1 MDARETKFAEAQARL
16 ASEWEHLHVDRAAYD
31 ALAAD
36 FARRQEELAARL
48 RRLAE
53 DTESLG
59 RQRIE
64 LANRNAELAE
74 FKQRLAY
81 EWQRLMAERGMVLQ
95 PGADGTYPILDEPV
109 ADPGAQPDFVG
120 TSPSEGEAA
129 ASDFADP
136 PVVEPIACTPAEF
149 DVLESVRHN
158 KVFAANLAGTTLVVT
173 PLGDASEFHYGD
185 VHVESNKVRRLLEG
199 GSFRDLVVDLGE
211 TEVYSQVTFNVV
223 VALSRIISN
232 RGGQAVLCR
241 ASEKTRG
248 MLQSMRLLEVWP
260 LYDSRDDALQ
270 AVDGPHQS

>member
-1 MDARETKFAEAQARL
+1 
-16 ASEWEHLHVDRAAYD
+16 
-31 ALAAD
+31 
-36 FARRQEELAARL
+36 
-48 RRLAE
+48 
-53 DTESLG
+53 
-59 RQRIE
+59 
-64 LANRNAELAE
+64 
-74 FKQRLAY
+74 
-81 EWQRLMAERGMVLQ
+81 MAERGMVLQ
-95 PGADGTYPILDEPV
+95 AGPDGTYPVLDEPV
-109 ADPGAQPDFVG
+109 ADPGAQPEFAG
-120 TSPSEGEAA
+120 TFPSDGGLATG
-129 ASDFADP
+129 DFADP
-136 PVVEPIACTPAEF
+136 NVVEPIACTPTEF

-158 KVFAANLAGTTLVVT
+158 KVFAANRAGATLVVT

-248 MLQSMRLLEVWP
+248 LLQSMRLLDVWP

-270 AVDGPHQS
+270 AVGGPPQS